1 MSQTFS
7 PRSPLVHPRSPL
19 VSRLGTLV
27 PAAALAVALGATQ
40 IGCATARGSGSS
52 SSTRPSPS
60 AESATAAEPS
70 EAQRRAR
77 MHYEIALDRMNTDRN
92 PEAIGEL
99 LMAVRLDPNE
109 KNVRLALAEAFR
121 RAGRIDDTEE
131 HLLAALQIDPN
142 FHAARFNLAALY
154 IERERYEE
162 AIAQATVLLDDPT
175 FPRPWRA
182 LTNVGWAEYKLGRL
196 DEAAL
201 RLRRALD
208 YREDY
213 WPARLNLG
221 ILEAERGNR
230 EEAVE
235 HFERV
240 LESPS
245 GPFAEAEAR
254 YRLAELYLAMGDR
267 RGAIAQLNK
276 ASTLRPGGPWGKRSA
291 ETLQTLQ

>member
-7 PRSPLVHPRSPL
+7 TRSPVVSTRSPL
-19 VSRLGTLV
+19 VSRLGTLA
-27 PAAALAVALGATQ
+27 PAAILAVVLGATQ
-40 IGCATARGSGSS
+40 IGCATAGGSRSS
-52 SSTRPSPS
+52 SAARPS
-60 AESATAAEPS
+60 ATPEGATAEPS

-77 MHYEIALDRMNTDRN
+77 MHYEIVLDRMNTDRN

-121 RAGRIDDTEE
+121 RAGRIEDTEE
-131 HLLAALQIDPN
+131 HLLAALRIDAN

-154 IERERYEE
+154 IEQERYEE
-162 AIAQATVLLDDPT
+162 AIAQTTVLLDDPT

-182 LTNVGWAEYKLGRL
+182 LTNAGWAEYKLGRL
-196 DEAAL
+196 DAAAR
-201 RLRRALD
+201 RLQSALD

-221 ILEAERGNR
+221 ILEVERGNR
-230 EEAVE
+230 EQAVK

>member
-1 MSQTFS
+1 MSQTLS
-7 PRSPLVHPRSPL
+7 RRSPL
-19 VSRLGTLV
+19 VSTQNPLAARLATLV
-27 PAAALAVALGATQ
+27 PAAALAVVLGATQ

-52 SSTRPSPS
+52 SVARQSVSGERS
-60 AESATAAEPS
+60 AAAEPS

-77 MHYEIALDRMNTDRN
+77 MHYEVALDRMNTDRN

-99 LMAVRLDPNE
+99 LMAVRLDPDD

-121 RAGRIDDTEE
+121 RAGRIDETEE
-131 HLLAALQIDPN
+131 HLLAALRIDPN

-162 AIAQATVLLDDPT
+162 AIAQATVLLEDPT

-182 LTNVGWAEYKLGRL
+182 LTNVGWAEYKLGRF
-196 DEAAL
+196 DEAARRL
-201 RLRRALD
+201 RLALD

-230 EEAVE
+230 AQAVE

-240 LESPS
+240 LETPS

-254 YRLAELYLAMGDR
+254 YRLAELYLAMGNR
-267 RGAIAQLNK
+267 PGAIAQLNK